1 KGRIMRKYFV
11 IFLMVMFLSQCDQPG
26 KIEVVLE
33 NPIELNRENETI
45 EIRKRQLHQIN
56 PEIQLDSLQV
66 INSKGETIPSQ
77 IIDSDQNNES
87 DLLIFQTILNPNEK
101 QKYKLIAGSC
111 KKNDPKTYARFV
123 PERENDFA
131 WENDRIAYRMYSK
144 KLEKKEG
151 TDSGIDV
158 WAISVSDLI
167 IDKWYKNGHY
177 HTDHGEGLDFYKVG
191 PTRGCGSLSILKDG
205 EMYGSGGFID
215 WKIITNGPIR
225 STFELSYAPIEIDGK
240 QYRETKRI
248 SLDAGWNLNRIES
261 EFEAENDCKI
271 AIGLA
276 IHEDQGQGS
285 VKYNGKLGYASFWEP
300 ATKGNGNL
308 GTAIVI
314 ENDKYL
320 NGKKIEN
327 HHAIITSCNSD
338 NKVSYYA
345 GAGWDKSKYFSD
357 KKSWNKYIQNLALR
371 VKNPVKVKLR

>member
-1 KGRIMRKYFV
+1 MRKYFV

-45 EIRKRQLHQIN
+45 EISKSQLHQIN

-87 DLLIFQTILNPNEK
+87 DLLIFQTDLNPNEK

-111 KKNDPKTYARFV
+111 KKIDSKTYARFV

-158 WAISVSDLI
+158 WAKSVSDLI
-167 IDKWYKNGHY
+167 IDKWYKKGHY

-191 PTRGCGSLSILKDG
+191 STRGCGSLAILKDG
-205 EMYGSGGFID
+205 KMYGSGGYTD
-215 WKIITNGPIR
+215 WEIITNGPIR
-225 STFELSYAPIEIDGK
+225 SVFELSYAPIEINGK

-261 EFEAENDCKI
+261 EFAAANEIKT

-276 IHEDQGQGS
+276 THEDQGQGS
-285 VKYNGKLGYASFWEP
+285 ALYSKEEGLLSFWEP
-300 ATKGNGNL
+300 ATEGNGNL
-308 GTAIVI
+308 GTGIVI
-314 ENDKYL
+314 KPDKYL
-320 NGKKIEN
+320 NGKQISR
-327 HHAIITSCNSD
+327 HHAIITSC
-338 NKVSYYA
+338 KPGEKIKYYA
-345 GAGWDKSKYFSD
+345 GAGWDKSKYFRD
-357 KKSWNKYIQNLALR
+357 KKSWDKYIEKMSLR
-371 VKNPVKVKLR
+371 INNPVKIELK